1 MPATA
6 TKVQPLGDRVLIE
19 VLEEAEQ
26 KTASGL
32 YVPDTAKEKSTR
44 GKVIAVGSG
53 RTLDNGT
60 KVPLEV
66 KAGDTVIFAK
76 YGGTEVSH
84 EGKDYMI
91 LAERDIQ
98 AIID

>member
-6 TKVQPLGDRVLIE
+6 TKIQPLGDRVLIE
-19 VLEEAEQ
+19 VIEEAEQ

-76 YGGTEVSH
+76 YGGTEISH
-84 EGKDYMI
+84 EGKEYMI

-98 AIID
+98 AIIE